1 MKNIQHAYLVDD
13 NEFVLMIS
21 EKLILNHPA
30 FDKISSFTNGQLALD
45 SLKLTIESKEQ
56 LPEVIFLDLS
66 MPVMNGWEFLNTIS
80 MIPEAEEIAVYL
92 FTASKD
98 PEDVEKAKTYFQVKG
113 FISKS
118 LAKHELDTIAS

>member
-1 MKNIQHAYLVDD
+1 MKKIHHAYLVDD

-21 EKLILNHPA
+21 EKLIMNHPA
-30 FDKISSFTNGQLALD
+30 FDKISSFTNGRLALD
-45 SLKLTIESKEQ
+45 SLKETIESKEQ

-66 MPVMNGWEFLNTIS
+66 MPVMNGWEFLNAINI
-80 MIPEAEEIAVYL
+80 IPAAKEIAIYL

-98 PEDVEKAKTYFQVKG
+98 VEDLEKAKNYFQVKG

-118 LAKHELDTIAS
+118 LPQDELDTIVS

>member
-1 MKNIQHAYLVDD
+1 MKIIHHAYLVDD

-30 FDKISSFTNGQLALD
+30 FEKISNFTNGLLALD
-45 SLKLTIESKEQ
+45 SLKLAIENKEQ

-66 MPVMNGWEFLNTIS
+66 MPVMNGWEFLNAIAI
-80 MIPEAEEIAVYL
+80 IPEAREIAVYL

-98 PEDVEKAKTYFQVKG
+98 PEDVEKATTYFQVKG

-118 LAKHELDTIAS
+118 LAKVELDMIAS